1 MMAVV
6 CQSITS
12 LYVLDRWV
20 QYSKIRSGCVTILIK
35 RVHSFF
41 ATSRLAT
48 VPVMDDGWS
57 ISRCGNNVDYYS
69 RMRLKLHGMYVWS
82 IVYIIRACII
92 ITWLLLLYAIKL
104 VN

>member
-1 MMAVV
+1 MMVVV

-41 ATSRLAT
+41 ATSLAT

-57 ISRCGNNVDYYS
+57 ISRGNYVDYYS

-82 IVYIIRACII
+82 IVYIIRACMI
-92 ITWLLLLYAIKL
+92 ITWLLLFAIKL